1 MSMTNSWAAAAP
13 PPPGPLLRPPKLE
26 PSSRE
31 LHFLSL
37 AASSPRRPALRRNR
51 GPPALFCQRGDFASN
66 NTTSGGG
73 GGICSDWDWNRWN
86 QHFSE
91 TDQAESFSSLL
102 KPRRVVAPERCPE
115 EKPWALFCQ
124 RGDFASNNTTSG
136 GGCSLSAP
144 IGIGTVGTNI
154 SPRPTRPRAFPLFSR
169 ETLEFKMGNPE
180 PNPYFEKTKFQLE
193 EAVEREDFLEAAKL
207 KAAIAEATS
216 KDTVAEVMS
225 ELKYAIEE
233 ERYHDASRLCML
245 AGSGLVGWWAGG
257 AKDSGD
263 PFGRIVR
270 ITPAVGRYI
279 AKSYSPRQLLSGSSG
294 TPLFEIFLVKD
305 DDGKFLTQVVALQ
318 PVKETSTLS
327 TSSPSRGIDDTP
339 KSPSLKSSIKV
350 SPTTDEI
357 GSDSSKDSEEENK
370 EDAAKIRNVDNVISK
385 DSDEEGLK
393 SIINFFKERIP
404 GFNVSLANNSVQ
416 EEIKMDAGSS
426 EQLVQEDDEK
436 DGSPEYSINDES
448 KSENSQGEML
458 PDGEDA
464 DSANKS
470 KNMAVKLFVGGVLHN
485 KDDSMTK
492 SYKRIPAEMIDVDK
506 GSFTLYL
513 PGRSTDPHIVERKP
527 EKIRVAA
534 VANQSA
540 SDLMPSDVANAFFS
554 SDKAISKVSE
564 EVREVIRLAIS
575 HAQRRN
581 KLKLL
586 FLIESLLTIKAWIL
600 LMACMWVLLVPMV
613 LRWYRYSAN
622 MVIGMVT
629 FRAKI
634 GKGSRR
640 SNRGMY
646 PEELGVVASYKGQGR
661 IAEPGFK
668 NPQWVDGELLQFNG
682 KGLGPYFRGTELG
695 FLYVVPEQKFLVL
708 FERLKLPN

>member
-102 KPRRVVAPERCPE
+102 
-115 EKPWALFCQ
+115 
-124 RGDFASNNTTSG
+124 
-136 GGCSLSAP
+136 
-144 IGIGTVGTNI
+144 
-154 SPRPTRPRAFPLFSR
+154 
-169 ETLEFKMGNPE
+169 
-180 PNPYFEKTKFQLE
+180 KFQLE

>member
-1 MSMTNSWAAAAP
+1 
-13 PPPGPLLRPPKLE
+13 
-26 PSSRE
+26 
-31 LHFLSL
+31 
-37 AASSPRRPALRRNR
+37 
-51 GPPALFCQRGDFASN
+51 
-66 NTTSGGG
+66 
-73 GGICSDWDWNRWN
+73 
-86 QHFSE
+86 
-91 TDQAESFSSLL
+91 
-102 KPRRVVAPERCPE
+102 
-115 EKPWALFCQ
+115 
-124 RGDFASNNTTSG
+124 
-136 GGCSLSAP
+136 
-144 IGIGTVGTNI
+144 
-154 SPRPTRPRAFPLFSR
+154 
-169 ETLEFKMGNPE
+169 
-180 PNPYFEKTKFQLE
+180 
-193 EAVEREDFLEAAKL
+193 
-207 KAAIAEATS
+207 
-216 KDTVAEVMS
+216 MS

-257 AKDSGD
+257 TKDSGD

-327 TSSPSRGIDDTP
+327 TTSPSRGIDDTP

-527 EKIRVAA
+527 EKSGLLLLPI
-534 VANQSA
+534 NQPQILCLPMLQMHS
-540 SDLMPSDVANAFFS
+540 L
-554 SDKAISKVSE
+554 VSE

-581 KLKLL
+581 KLSKTTVFNRIITDNKSLDPFDGLYVGAFGPYGVEVVQVQRKYGHWNGTDELGSDIEFFEYVEAVKLTGDL
-586 FLIESLLTIKAWIL
+586 
-600 LMACMWVLLVPMV
+600 
-613 LRWYRYSAN
+613 N
-622 MVIGMVT
+622 VT

-682 KGLGPYFRGTELG
+682 KGLGPYVRGTELG

-708 FERLKLPN
+708 FERLKLPD

>member
-13 PPPGPLLRPPKLE
+13 PPPGPLLRPPKHE

-102 KPRRVVAPERCPE
+102 
-115 EKPWALFCQ
+115 
-124 RGDFASNNTTSG
+124 
-136 GGCSLSAP
+136 
-144 IGIGTVGTNI
+144 
-154 SPRPTRPRAFPLFSR
+154 
-169 ETLEFKMGNPE
+169 
-180 PNPYFEKTKFQLE
+180 KFQLE

-416 EEIKMDAGSS
+416 EEIKMDAGSP

-581 KLKLL
+581 KLSKTTVFNRIITDNKSLDPFDGLYVGAFGPYGVEVVQVQRKYGHWNGTDELGSDIEFFEYVEAVKLTGDL
-586 FLIESLLTIKAWIL
+586 N
-600 LMACMWVLLVPMV
+600 VP
-613 LRWYRYSAN
+613 A
-622 MVIGMVT
+622 GQVT

-682 KGLGPYFRGTELG
+682 KGLGPYVRGTELG

-708 FERLKLPN
+708 FERLKLPD

>member
-1 MSMTNSWAAAAP
+1 
-13 PPPGPLLRPPKLE
+13 
-26 PSSRE
+26 
-31 LHFLSL
+31 
-37 AASSPRRPALRRNR
+37 
-51 GPPALFCQRGDFASN
+51 
-66 NTTSGGG
+66 
-73 GGICSDWDWNRWN
+73 
-86 QHFSE
+86 
-91 TDQAESFSSLL
+91 
-102 KPRRVVAPERCPE
+102 
-115 EKPWALFCQ
+115 
-124 RGDFASNNTTSG
+124 
-136 GGCSLSAP
+136 
-144 IGIGTVGTNI
+144 
-154 SPRPTRPRAFPLFSR
+154 
-169 ETLEFKMGNPE
+169 
-180 PNPYFEKTKFQLE
+180 
-193 EAVEREDFLEAAKL
+193 
-207 KAAIAEATS
+207 
-216 KDTVAEVMS
+216 MS

-257 AKDSGD
+257 TKDSGD

-327 TSSPSRGIDDTP
+327 TTSPSRGIDDTP

-527 EKIRVAA
+527 EKSGLLLLPI
-534 VANQSA
+534 NQPQILCLPMLQMHS
-540 SDLMPSDVANAFFS
+540 L
-554 SDKAISKVSE
+554 VSE

-581 KLKLL
+581 KLSKTTVFNRIITDNKSLDPFDEYVMTIVL
-586 FLIESLLTIKAWIL
+586 FHAGLYVGAFGPYGVE
-600 LMACMWVLLVPMV
+600 VVQ
-613 LRWYRYSAN
+613 
-622 MVIGMVT
+622 VT

-682 KGLGPYFRGTELG
+682 KGLGPYVRGTELG

-708 FERLKLPN
+708 FERLKLPD

>member
-1 MSMTNSWAAAAP
+1 MSLTNSWAAAAP

-26 PSSRE
+26 PSSGE
-31 LHFLSL
+31 LRFLSL
-37 AASSPRRPALRRNR
+37 AAPSPRRPALRRNR
-51 GPPALFCQRGDFASN
+51 GPPALSCQRGDFASN
-66 NTTSGGG
+66 NTTSG

-102 KPRRVVAPERCPE
+102 K
-115 EKPWALFCQ
+115 
-124 RGDFASNNTTSG
+124 
-136 GGCSLSAP
+136 
-144 IGIGTVGTNI
+144 
-154 SPRPTRPRAFPLFSR
+154 
-169 ETLEFKMGNPE
+169 
-180 PNPYFEKTKFQLE
+180 FQLE

-216 KDTVAEVMS
+216 KDAVAEVMS

-245 AGSGLVGWWAGG
+245 SGSGLVGWWAGW

-339 KSPSLKSSIKV
+339 ISPSLKSSIKV
-350 SPTTDEI
+350 SPTTDEV
-357 GSDSSKDSEEENK
+357 GSESSKDSEEENK
-370 EDAAKIRNVDNVISK
+370 MDAAKIRNVDNVINK

-404 GFNVSLANNSVQ
+404 GFNVNLANNSVQ
-416 EEIKMDAGSS
+416 EEIKMDAESS

-436 DGSPEYSINDES
+436 DGSPEYSVNDDS

-464 DSANKS
+464 DLANKS
-470 KNMAVKLFVGGVLHN
+470 KDMAVKLFVGGVLHN

-492 SYKRIPAEMIDVDK
+492 SYKRIPAEMKDVEK

-513 PGRSTDPHIVERKP
+513 LGRSSDPHIVERKP

-534 VANQSA
+534 VATQSA
-540 SDLMPSDVANAFFS
+540 SDLMPPDVANAFFS

-564 EVREVIRLAIS
+564 EVREVIKLAIS

-581 KLKLL
+581 KLSKTTVFNRIITDNKSLDPFDGLYVGAFGPYGVEVVQIQRKYGHWNGTDELGSDIEFFEYVEAVKLTGDL
-586 FLIESLLTIKAWIL
+586 N
-600 LMACMWVLLVPMV
+600 VP
-613 LRWYRYSAN
+613 A
-622 MVIGMVT
+622 GQVT

-634 GKGSRR
+634 GKGNRR

-682 KGLGPYFRGTELG
+682 KGLGPYVRGTELG

-708 FERLKLPN
+708 FERLKLPD

>member
-1 MSMTNSWAAAAP
+1 MTNSWAAAAP
-13 PPPGPLLRPPKLE
+13 PPPGPLVCPRKLE
-26 PSSRE
+26 PSSMALR
-31 LHFLSL
+31 FLSL
-37 AASSPRRPALRRNR
+37 AAPSPRRPALRRNR
-51 GPPALFCQRGDFASN
+51 GPPALSCQRGDFASK

-102 KPRRVVAPERCPE
+102 
-115 EKPWALFCQ
+115 
-124 RGDFASNNTTSG
+124 
-136 GGCSLSAP
+136 
-144 IGIGTVGTNI
+144 
-154 SPRPTRPRAFPLFSR
+154 
-169 ETLEFKMGNPE
+169 
-180 PNPYFEKTKFQLE
+180 KFQLE

-245 AGSGLVGWWAGG
+245 AGSGLVGWWAGW

-327 TSSPSRGIDDTP
+327 TSSLSRGIDDTP
-339 KSPSLKSSIKV
+339 ISRSLKSSIKV
-350 SPTTDEI
+350 SPTTDEV
-357 GSDSSKDSEEENK
+357 GSKSSKDSEEENK
-370 EDAAKIRNVDNVISK
+370 EDAAKIRNVDNVIRK
-385 DSDEEGLK
+385 DSDDEGLK

-404 GFNVSLANNSVQ
+404 GFNVNLANNSVQ
-416 EEIKMDAGSS
+416 EEIKMDAESS
-426 EQLVQEDDEK
+426 EQLMQEDDEK
-436 DGSPEYSINDES
+436 DGSPEYSTTDDS

-458 PDGEDA
+458 SDGEDA
-464 DSANKS
+464 DSTNRK
-470 KNMAVKLFVGGVLHN
+470 M
-485 KDDSMTK
+485 KDV
-492 SYKRIPAEMIDVDK
+492 EK

-513 PGRSTDPHIVERKP
+513 SRRSSDPHIVERKP
-527 EKIRVAA
+527 EKIRVAS
-534 VANQSA
+534 VATQSA
-540 SDLMPSDVANAFFS
+540 SDLMPPDVANAFFS

-564 EVREVIRLAIS
+564 EVREVIKLAIS

-581 KLKLL
+581 KLSKTTVFNRIITDDKSLDPFDGL
-586 FLIESLLTIKAWIL
+586 YVGAFGPYGVEVVQLQRKYGHWNGTDELGSDIEFFEYVEA
-600 LMACMWVLLVPMV
+600 
-613 LRWYRYSAN
+613 
-622 MVIGMVT
+622 VT

-634 GKGSRR
+634 GKGNRQ

-682 KGLGPYFRGTELG
+682 KGLGPYVRGTELG

-708 FERLKLPN
+708 FERLTLPD

>member
-1 MSMTNSWAAAAP
+1 MSLTNSWAAAAP

-26 PSSRE
+26 PSSGE
-31 LHFLSL
+31 LRFLSL
-37 AASSPRRPALRRNR
+37 AAPSPRRPALRRNR
-51 GPPALFCQRGDFASN
+51 GPPALSCQRGDFASN

-102 KPRRVVAPERCPE
+102 K
-115 EKPWALFCQ
+115 
-124 RGDFASNNTTSG
+124 
-136 GGCSLSAP
+136 
-144 IGIGTVGTNI
+144 
-154 SPRPTRPRAFPLFSR
+154 
-169 ETLEFKMGNPE
+169 
-180 PNPYFEKTKFQLE
+180 FQLE

-225 ELKYAIEE
+225 ELK
-233 ERYHDASRLCML
+233 
-245 AGSGLVGWWAGG
+245 VGWWAGW

-318 PVKETSTLS
+318 PVKETSTLA

-339 KSPSLKSSIKV
+339 ISPSLKSSIKV
-350 SPTTDEI
+350 SPTTDEV
-357 GSDSSKDSEEENK
+357 GSESSKDSEEENK
-370 EDAAKIRNVDNVISK
+370 KDAAKIRNVDNVINK

-416 EEIKMDAGSS
+416 EEIKMDAESS

-436 DGSPEYSINDES
+436 DGSPEYSINDDS
-448 KSENSQGEML
+448 KSENIQGEML
-458 PDGEDA
+458 PDSEDA

-470 KNMAVKLFVGGVLHN
+470 KDMAVKLFVGGVLHN

-492 SYKRIPAEMIDVDK
+492 SYKRIPAEMKDVEK

-513 PGRSTDPHIVERKP
+513 LGRSSDPHIVERKP

-534 VANQSA
+534 VATQSA
-540 SDLMPSDVANAFFS
+540 SDLMPPDVANAFFS

-564 EVREVIRLAIS
+564 EVREVIKLAIS

-581 KLKLL
+581 KLSKTTVFNRIITDNKSLDPFDGLYVGAFGPYGVEVVQIQRKYGHWNGTDELGSDIEFFEYVEAVKLTGDL
-586 FLIESLLTIKAWIL
+586 N
-600 LMACMWVLLVPMV
+600 VP
-613 LRWYRYSAN
+613 A
-622 MVIGMVT
+622 GQVT

-634 GKGSRR
+634 GKGNRR

-682 KGLGPYFRGTELG
+682 KGLGPYVRGTELG

-708 FERLKLPN
+708 FERLKLPD

>member
-1 MSMTNSWAAAAP
+1 MSLTNSWAAAAP

-26 PSSRE
+26 PSSGE
-31 LHFLSL
+31 LRFLSL
-37 AASSPRRPALRRNR
+37 AAPSPRRPALRRNR
-51 GPPALFCQRGDFASN
+51 GPPALSCQRGDFASN

-102 KPRRVVAPERCPE
+102 
-115 EKPWALFCQ
+115 
-124 RGDFASNNTTSG
+124 
-136 GGCSLSAP
+136 
-144 IGIGTVGTNI
+144 
-154 SPRPTRPRAFPLFSR
+154 
-169 ETLEFKMGNPE
+169 
-180 PNPYFEKTKFQLE
+180 KFQLE

-245 AGSGLVGWWAGG
+245 SGSGLVGWWAGW

-318 PVKETSTLS
+318 PVKETSTLA

-339 KSPSLKSSIKV
+339 ISPSLKSSIKV
-350 SPTTDEI
+350 SPTTDEV
-357 GSDSSKDSEEENK
+357 GSESSKDSEEENK
-370 EDAAKIRNVDNVISK
+370 KDAAKIRNVDNVINK

-416 EEIKMDAGSS
+416 EEIKMDAESS

-436 DGSPEYSINDES
+436 DGSPEYSINDDS
-448 KSENSQGEML
+448 KSENIQGEML
-458 PDGEDA
+458 PDSEDA

-470 KNMAVKLFVGGVLHN
+470 KDMAVKLFVGGVLHN

-492 SYKRIPAEMIDVDK
+492 SYKRIPAEMKDVEK

-513 PGRSTDPHIVERKP
+513 LGRSSDPHIVERKP

-534 VANQSA
+534 VATQSA
-540 SDLMPSDVANAFFS
+540 SDLMPPDVANAFFS

-564 EVREVIRLAIS
+564 EVREVIKLAIS

-581 KLKLL
+581 KLSKTTVFNRIITDNKSLDPFDGLYVGAFGPYGVEVVQIQRKYGHWNGTDELGSDIEFFEYVEAVKLTGDL
-586 FLIESLLTIKAWIL
+586 N
-600 LMACMWVLLVPMV
+600 VP
-613 LRWYRYSAN
+613 A
-622 MVIGMVT
+622 GQVT

-634 GKGSRR
+634 GKGNRR

-682 KGLGPYFRGTELG
+682 KGLGPYVRGTELG

-708 FERLKLPN
+708 FERLKLPD